1 MYIDWTPDYAIGVAR
16 IDEQHQQLI
25 AMINAL
31 YEKIGPDVSPSA
43 TWALLDG
50 FNRYAESHFATE
62 ERIALEGRVPTA
74 ELNAHKQEHQAYRD
88 RMGIFQHAFAQ
99 NEKRAP
105 VQLMAF
111 LSSWWLSHILVRD
124 KELGRLINER
134 QAHG

>member
-31 YEKIGPDVSPSA
+31 YEKIGPDVSSSA

-62 ERIALEGRVPTA
+62 ERIALDAGVPMA

-88 RMGIFQHAFAQ
+88 RMRTFQHAFAQ

-111 LSSWWLSHILVRD
+111 LSSWGLSHILVRD
-124 KELGRLINER
+124 KELGQLINER